1 MTQLRSRETRRACQR
16 RHTRG
21 PAAAYFFRQ
30 ATQLGLTAAEFRSEK
45 ELNTA
50 AEAPPSRG
58 GYFGVLSGDARHVH
72 YLLYDGLRAAKH
84 LFNRP
89 REYIALFGT
98 VTHDFIEPSLKHASL
113 SPLLKPATEC
123 HPEQPALPHV
133 DNVGAGGEWKGKHLA
148 VSAARTDSSEK
159 RKLLTLMM

>member
-1 MTQLRSRETRRACQR
+1 MKRAVRAKEGIPEDQQRLIFSGRQLNSDSPLRNFGVKRNSTLQLRLRLPGAGILEYSRETHGTCITCCTTACALR
-16 RHTRG
+16 
-21 PAAAYFFRQ
+21 
-30 ATQLGLTAAEFRSEK
+30 
-45 ELNTA
+45 NTC
-50 AEAPPSRG
+50 STDQG
-58 GYFGVLSGDARHVH
+58 
-72 YLLYDGLRAAKH
+72 
-84 LFNRP
+84 N
-89 REYIALFGT
+89 IALFGT
-98 VTHDFIEPSLKHASL
+98 GTHDFIEPSLKHASL